1 MDEKQKGR
9 SFQMKEKALAALNE
23 GDKGFPLNPG
33 RFMAERDEAFEKL
46 FEASLKGREFKAG
59 QIVQGKIMDIRGDF
73 VVIDIGFKSEGL
85 ISKSEFRFAKDKEE
99 LKVGQSVEVYI
110 DCIEDDNGMVSLS
123 KDKADISKAWQDIIH
138 ATENKE
144 TVKGTVIAQVRGGLS
159 VDIGVKAFLPGSQ
172 VDVRPVKDLKSLIGK
187 TFDFQV
193 IKVNQKRG
201 NIVLSRRS
209 ILEKER
215 ESLFQ
220 PFESFTEGAVVKGIV
235 KNITDYG
242 AFIDLGDIDGLLHIT
257 DISWSRLKHPSDQLR
272 VGQEVTVKILKFE
285 REKNRISLGIK
296 QLNDETWFEEA
307 NRAAKEDFVLGKVVK
322 LMDYGA
328 FIVLKNGL
336 EGLVHINEISWT
348 KKIKNPARVLEVGQE
363 VKLKVIDIQRDTHKL
378 SFSIRQTEKNP
389 WQDLAKNYSVGDILE
404 LPIASIS
411 EFGIFLTAK
420 EGIDGLV
427 HVSDISWTESARF
440 SEKYKLG
447 DKIKVKVLDINS
459 KEGRFSLGIKQ
470 LTENPWDTVEEK
482 YPIGSRHEVEV
493 THIVDFGV
501 FVKLQENI
509 EGLIHISELSR
520 KRVQT
525 PRDIVKEGDK
535 ILAEILSIDKESKK
549 IGLSHRLVEG
559 GEEQK
564 TDKAGEGSRQTGKGI
579 GFMENIFA
587 KALKGSLLKNEE
599 TSPKESSKS
608 KEQKTDEKA
617 KASGK
622 SSVTETANQTES
634 KKDTSSGKS
643 GNIKAK
649 DKTKASEEKKSAKKS
664 SSSTKTA
671 ASSKSEKKKVMPV
684 KKETKKQ
691 ASLSKSGKTK
701 IESKGKQKASSGKDS
716 KTKGSSVT
724 AKAKDKKT
732 TTSKKK

>member
-1 MDEKQKGR
+1 MNEKGR
-9 SFQMKEKALAALNE
+9 SFQMKQKALSALNE
-23 GDKGFPLNPG
+23 GDKNFPLNPG
-33 RFMAERDEAFEKL
+33 RFTVERDEDFEKL
-46 FEASLKGREFKAG
+46 FEDSLKGREFKSG
-59 QIVQGKIMDIRGDF
+59 QIVQGEITDIRGDF
-73 VVIDIGFKSEGL
+73 VVVDIGFKSEGL
-85 ISKSEFRFAKDKEE
+85 ISKSEFRFAKGEGD
-99 LKVGQSVEVYI
+99 LKIGRVVEVYI

-123 KDKADISKAWQDIIH
+123 KDKADINKAWQDIIR

-144 TVKGTVIAQVRGGLS
+144 TVKGAVIAQVRGGLS

-172 VDVRPVKDLKSLIGK
+172 VDVRPVKELKSLIGK

-201 NIVLSRRS
+201 NIVLSRRA

-257 DISWSRLKHPSDQLR
+257 DISWSRIKHPSDRLR

-296 QLNDETWFEEA
+296 QLNDETWLEEA
-307 NRAAKEDFVLGKVVK
+307 QRAAKEDFVLGKVVK

-328 FIVLKNGL
+328 FIVLKSGL

-363 VKLKVIDIQRDTHKL
+363 VKLKVIDIQRETHKL

-389 WQDLAKNYSVGDILE
+389 WEDLAKNYAIGDVLE

-440 SEKYKLG
+440 SEKYKIG
-447 DKIKVKVLDINS
+447 DKIKVKVLDINPR
-459 KEGRFSLGIKQ
+459 EGRFSLGIKQ
-470 LTENPWDTVEEK
+470 LTENPWDTVEES

-525 PRDIVKEGDK
+525 PRDLVKEGDK
-535 ILAEILSIDKESKK
+535 IQAEILSIDRESKK
-549 IGLSHRLVEG
+549 IGLSRRLVESG
-559 GEEQK
+559 GE
-564 TDKAGEGSRQTGKGI
+564 GKGDKKAEDSHSSEK
-579 GFMENIFA
+579 GGRFMENIFA
-587 KALKGSLLKNEE
+587 KALKGSLLKSE
-599 TSPKESSKS
+599 TEASRKSGPSGKPETDKKAEPSPAA
-608 KEQKTDEKA
+608 KTDGKTKSQTAEDKA
-617 KASGK
+617 A
-622 SSVTETANQTES
+622 
-634 KKDTSSGKS
+634 SSGKS
-643 GNIKAK
+643 DAAGAE
-649 DKTKASEEKKSAKKS
+649 DKTTKVTSENTGAEKVSDSLTASSNPSGLKGGTKKSLLQEGEKKSTDK
-664 SSSTKTA
+664 KTA
-671 ASSKSEKKKVMPV
+671 
-684 KKETKKQ
+684 
-691 ASLSKSGKTK
+691 
-701 IESKGKQKASSGKDS
+701 
-716 KTKGSSVT
+716 KTKGDC
-724 AKAKDKKT
+724 A
-732 TTSKKK
+732 TSKTEPGHGATGEKK